1 MAELSPC
8 TPLSPSVVPTDLS
21 PCFVLLR
28 ALAPPCRYAILAA
41 NVLPKGFVDA
51 RAATEKLMDAIKLDE
66 GEYRLGF
73 TKVRHFRVPPYS
85 SQSPTCPS
93 CVSLAPVFPLDG
105 PSHAFLSDFLRIFE
119 IA

>member
-1 MAELSPC
+1 MHSPF
-8 TPLSPSVVPTDLS
+8 TLRSAHRSEP
-21 PCFVLLR
+21 LLR
-28 ALAPPCRYAILAA
+28 PVTRPCPPCRYAILAA

-93 CVSLAPVFPLDG
+93 CVSLAPVSPLDG